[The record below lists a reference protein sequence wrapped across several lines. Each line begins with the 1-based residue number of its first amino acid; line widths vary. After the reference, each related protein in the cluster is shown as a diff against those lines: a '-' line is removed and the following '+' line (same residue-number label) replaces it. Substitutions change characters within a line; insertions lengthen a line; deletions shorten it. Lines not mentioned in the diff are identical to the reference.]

1 MDCID
6 GMRKTKTDVKS
17 IIKEKNRAEKK
28 REMLN
33 REWYSLRS
41 ILGNQWAI
49 FYFLLGRHS
58 EKPAEVRERNEAPED
73 KGKIV

>member
-1 MDCID
+1 M
-6 GMRKTKTDVKS
+6 KTDVKS

-49 FYFLLGRHS
+49 FYFLLGGL
-58 EKPAEVRERNEAPED
+58 EA
-73 KGKIV
+73 GKSYAVTDLYARQFKK